1 MKRNIYIMLNS
12 FSSLFDKYKMEYI
25 IIKLSIKSLHL
36 NSYFLPNSPDAFE
49 QLLRE
54 EHERSH

>member
-1 MKRNIYIMLNS
+1 MLNS